1 MPGCRVKKWA
11 WILALVG
18 GISLGAAQPAMSGVP
33 VPYDSTSKFVLNSC
47 TYDFF
52 GVPGSSTS
60 VYSVNLGGPI
70 ISGSLFV
77 YDLVAGQR
85 MQVVV
90 SSTSSGYSTP
100 YSVNFGGAIAS
111 GTIASGPLD
120 FIGAA
125 QLIAQVQAGVYSFDI
140 AFTVPAAS
148 STDCDHVVA
157 QSFSVSV
164 KADTAA
170 PTLALRAVKAKMRG
184 TAKFTYSVSN
194 ELGLTYETI
203 DVRRGLQGRPVK
215 SWNVEAGPA
224 GDWATVSA
232 KLPRSIKKGSWLW
245 CVTSRDAS
253 GNASR
258 PTCNKLKVT

>member
-1 MPGCRVKKWA
+1 MPGSRVKKWA
-11 WILALVG
+11 WILALVV
-18 GISLGAAQPAMSGVP
+18 GITLGAAQPAMSGVP
-33 VPYDSTSKFVLNSC
+33 VPYDSTTQFILNSC

-52 GVPGSSTS
+52 GIPGSSTS
-60 VYSVNLGGPI
+60 VYSVDLNGPI
-70 ISGSLFV
+70 IGSLFV

-100 YSVNFGGAIAS
+100 YSVQFGGATAS
-111 GTIASGPLD
+111 GTIAANNLD
-120 FIGAA
+120 FRGAA
-125 QLIAQVQAGVYSFDI
+125 QLVAPVQPGVYSFDI
-140 AFTVPAAS
+140 AFNVPAAS

-170 PTLALRAVKAKMRG
+170 PILALRAVKAKMRG
-184 TAKFTYSVSN
+184 TAEFTYSVSN
-194 ELGLTYETI
+194 ELGVTQEVI
-203 DVRRGLQGRPVK
+203 DVRRGLRGRPVR

-232 KLPRSIKKGSWLW
+232 KLPRSVKKGSWFW

-258 PTCNKLKVT
+258 PSCNTLKVT